1 MLFPV
6 LFGLIYDAVFDEEM
20 TIWMPI
26 AGILLMLALV
36 APLSSPA
43 RKARGRTVLFVVG
56 LLAWV
61 ARIPLT
67 VNHPNVRLCAS
78 APILASCDA
87 QR

>member
-1 MLFPV
+1 M

-26 AGILLMLALV
+26 AGILLILALL
-36 APLSSPA
+36 APLLPRG
-43 RKARGRTVLFVVG
+43 RKARGRTVLFVVA
-56 LLAWV
+56 LLTWV

-78 APILASCDA
+78 APNLACCGA
-87 QR
+87 